1 MVPRGR
7 TEPGHFGVLAS
18 VGLGVCARE
27 SLVAP
32 PWRMDGLAICPR
44 GVPTPLWGP
53 GSGDGSGL
61 QGEGAGRKEAEAAR
75 GGRVTVAMEGA
86 ARYSGIRILS
96 AEKEGAGWGGLG
108 KVMGSQCL
116 SFVLDMFLHPHR
128 WRGPLTPPELAP
140 SSPLPVL
147 PVRLMYRRQSGPFQ
161 EACLPARQRQISALK
176 RHSEFIP
183 ANKLTAMGACD
194 AFSLESA
201 ETGFAVLLNRLPS
214 THHIKC
220 V

>member
-61 QGEGAGRKEAEAAR
+61 QGEGAGRKEAVGVEA
-75 GGRVTVAMEGA
+75 G
-86 ARYSGIRILS
+86 
-96 AEKEGAGWGGLG
+96 
-108 KVMGSQCL
+108 
-116 SFVLDMFLHPHR
+116 
-128 WRGPLTPPELAP
+128 
-140 SSPLPVL
+140 
-147 PVRLMYRRQSGPFQ
+147 VRLGLPFIVVIL
-161 EACLPARQRQISALK
+161 CLFPW
-176 RHSEFIP
+176 IP
-183 ANKLTAMGACD
+183 A
-194 AFSLESA
+194 
-201 ETGFAVLLNRLPS
+201 VLGQS
-214 THHIKC
+214 K
-220 V
+220 